1 MTSMNIPGKRKLEL
15 NSLLKLLAAL
25 ILAAAIVV
33 FTYCASFA
41 HVQEIF
47 EAKDSSDIF
56 RTFELDT
63 LDGGKMNAS
72 ELRNSRLVVVN
83 IWGTDCPPCIKELP
97 ELAALSNE
105 YDPKD
110 LRVIGI
116 PRDVDPAGKSTFE
129 TRLAEA
135 RRIISVTGVTFTNLI
150 PDAEMEDFIKASVI
164 GTPTTFLL
172 DQEGNVIETMIGGK
186 PISVLKSLIGEHLGG
201 N

>member
-1 MTSMNIPGKRKLEL
+1 
-15 NSLLKLLAAL
+15 
-25 ILAAAIVV
+25 
-33 FTYCASFA
+33 
-41 HVQEIF
+41 
-47 EAKDSSDIF
+47 
-56 RTFELDT
+56 
-63 LDGGKMNAS
+63 MNAS

-97 ELAALSNE
+97 DLAALSNE